1 MVRPTAAPVA
11 TTTTKAQTTTT
22 RPLFDDDVVEPSAGK
37 ILLILSYESYQIL
50 SYTPIYTWIY

>member
-50 SYTPIYTWIY
+50 SYTPIYT